1 MWICYRYSELIG
13 LIKQEEKMK
22 KLIVTLMATLFISSV
37 CLAGSGDSVL
47 MALELI
53 KQERQIV
60 KEARSDAKSLVTK
73 IDNLLAQY
81 EDATKET
88 IINKGLSK
96 FDVDKKEMTDELNK
110 IKGLMQDV
118 LDNTTQPKSL

>member
-1 MWICYRYSELIG
+1 
-13 LIKQEEKMK
+13 MK
-22 KLIVTLMATLFISSV
+22 KLIVTLMATLFISGV

-60 KEARSDAKSLVTK
+60 KEARSDAKGLVTK

-81 EDATKET
+81 EDVTKEAT
-88 IINKGLSK
+88 INKGLIK

-110 IKGLMQDV
+110 IKKLMQDV

>member
-1 MWICYRYSELIG
+1 
-13 LIKQEEKMK
+13 MK
-22 KLIVTLMATLFISSV
+22 KLIITLMATLFISGV

-47 MALELI
+47 MALDLI

-60 KEARSDAKSLVTK
+60 KEARSDAKDLVSR

-88 IINKGLSK
+88 TINKGLSK
-96 FDVDKKEMTDELNK
+96 FDVDKTEMKNELNK
-110 IKGLMQDV
+110 IRGLMQDV